1 MLVKEIMN
9 KAIAVDHDI
18 SIKEASGIMSKSK
31 IGSLIILK
39 DSSVIGII
47 TEKDLAENVGNSG
60 KKISAIMSKNVIK
73 VSPYDDLDIAAELM
87 SKNKI
92 KRLPVLDNGK
102 LVGIITAS
110 DLIAHIDELE
120 EDFFIE

>member
-18 SIKEASGIMSKSK
+18 SIKEASEIMSKSK
-31 IGSLIILK
+31 IGSLIILR
-39 DSSVIGII
+39 DSAVIGII
-47 TEKDLAENVGNSG
+47 TEKDLSENVGNSG
-60 KKISAIMSKNVIK
+60 KRISTIMSKNVIK
-73 VSPYDDLDIAAELM
+73 VSPYDELDIAAELM
-87 SKNKI
+87 SKHKI

-110 DLIAHIDELE
+110 DLIAHIDDLE
-120 EDFFIE
+120 DDFFIE